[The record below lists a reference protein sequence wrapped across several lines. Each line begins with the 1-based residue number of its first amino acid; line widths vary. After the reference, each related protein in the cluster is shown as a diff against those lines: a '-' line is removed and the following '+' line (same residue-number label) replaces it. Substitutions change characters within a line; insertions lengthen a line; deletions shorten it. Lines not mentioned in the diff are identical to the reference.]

1 MLVVSKNDNSTS
13 AQAQAVVATKDG
25 SENASYS
32 SLGVGKAAEEGKSV
46 FRGSAVWITDSTNKL
61 GIT

>member
-1 MLVVSKNDNSTS
+1 LLVVSKNDNSTS

-32 SLGVGKAAEEGKSV
+32 SLGVGKAAEEGK
-46 FRGSAVWITDSTNKL
+46 
-61 GIT
+61 